1 MQRFVASGMIVV
13 LTTTSV
19 FSQPAFTT
27 ANVNFRS
34 GPGTSYGTIGTIPE
48 GAEVDLSDCDESG
61 SWCAVEFE
69 GQTGFS
75 SGKYLQLA
83 EAEDDL
89 GWPRAFDL
97 SDGSFIVLHE
107 PQYSE
112 WDSVENLEALIA
124 AEYYRSA
131 EAEPVFG
138 VIGLAVKLRRTDDPD
153 AVAMSDPTIS
163 RVDFGTLGREA
174 VSALSVDVGDLLP
187 TGEILVP
194 TERVAAKLA
203 DIDEQTD
210 VDGLTFDAPTVFI
223 SDGPSRLLM
232 TDGEPVFAPVGGTS
246 TAEFVVNTNWDL
258 FRTDGTLYL
267 RDETHWLTAA
277 EITGPWEATQE
288 LPEALSALPDDGSWD
303 DAKAAVPG
311 TPYDDATPEVFY
323 ADAPAELINSDGPP
337 VYEDVPGG
345 DLEWM
350 SNSESDVFR
359 LKSSGVYYYL
369 VSGRWFSAPSLDGP
383 WTFATED
390 LPADFLAIPDDV
402 PYYSVRASVPD
413 TSEAK
418 EARLRASIPEVVEVS
433 RDMIEMPTVVYD
445 GEPVFEPIEETDLK
459 LAANTESQVI
469 QVGAAYFLILDG
481 IWFTSSSPEGP
492 WEIAESVP
500 EAIYEI
506 PPSSSAYNTTYVRI
520 YESSPMRVYYRYHP
534 GYWWSFLAWG
544 VLVYGTGWRYRPYYR
559 YSRYPVYYPR
569 PITFGSRAYYNPARG
584 AYGRYGYGY
593 GPYRGLAA
601 TSVFNPTNG
610 NYARG
615 ARAWG
620 DNGQRGF
627 IAAGSP
633 ANKAGVVARGGNGAY
648 GSWGS
653 AVIRKG
659 PEVGKIS
666 GGSTD
671 KGRGV
676 KWDSTKG
683 TGFAV
688 SGRRGNVLAGNDGSV
703 YRKSGDEWQKWDGD
717 GWGGVAPPERSEIR
731 GSDRASALQ
740 DRAGGASALQ
750 DRAGG
755 AAAAGAAAGVAA
767 GAIQNRPAGSRPN
780 QPAAGTNRPAAGAD
794 RPATGANRP
803 ATGNTPTRKPSNLP
817 QVNRPSTQPAAKA
830 PARTQQ
836 SRPQTKQRAPSNVQR
851 DSQARQKANQ
861 RSMQKSA
868 PRKASPQRS
877 RPSGSRPSG
886 GGRGGGLR
894 R

>member
-1 MQRFVASGMIVV
+1 MQKLVSSGMIVV
-13 LTTTSV
+13 MTATTA

-48 GAEVDLSDCDESG
+48 GSSVDLSDCNESG
-61 SWCAVEFE
+61 SWCAVNFNGE
-69 GQTGFS
+69 QGFA
-75 SGKYLQLA
+75 SGKYLELA
-83 EAEDDL
+83 EPEGDL
-89 GWPRAFDL
+89 GWPRAFEL
-97 SDGSFIVLHE
+97 SGSGFIVLHE

-112 WDSVENLEALIA
+112 WDSVETLKALIA
-124 AEYYRSA
+124 AEYYRTA

-153 AVAMSDPTIS
+153 AVSMTDPTIFQM
-163 RVDFGTLGREA
+163 DFGTLGREA
-174 VSALSVDVGDLLP
+174 VTALSVDVGDLLP

-203 DIDEQTD
+203 DIGKQTD
-210 VDGLTFDAPTVFI
+210 VSGLAFDPPAIFVASAPA
-223 SDGPSRLLM
+223 RLLM

-258 FRTDGTLYL
+258 FRTEDQLFL
-267 RDETHWLTAA
+267 RDETHWLAA
-277 EITGPWEATQE
+277 PALEGPWTATTE
-288 LPEALSALPDDGSWD
+288 LPEPLSALPDDGSWD

-311 TPYDDATPEVFY
+311 VPYDGDAPEVFY
-323 ADAPAELINSDGPP
+323 SDSPAEMIVSEGPP
-337 VYEDVPGG
+337 VFEDVPGG
-345 DLEWM
+345 DLEWL

-359 LKSSGVYYYL
+359 LKASGVFYFL
-369 VSGRWFSAPSLDGP
+369 VSGRWFSAASLEGP
-383 WTFATED
+383 WAFATDD
-390 LPADFLAIPDDV
+390 LPTDFRAIPDDV
-402 PYYSVRASVPD
+402 PYYSVRASIPD
-413 TSEAK
+413 TSEAA

-433 RDMIEMPTVVYD
+433 RDMVEMPTVLYD
-445 GEPVFEPIEETDLK
+445 GDPIFEPIEGTDLQ

-469 QVGAAYFLILDG
+469 QVEDAYFLILDG
-481 IWFTSSSPEGP
+481 VWFTSSSPEGP
-492 WEIAESVP
+492 WDIAESVP

-506 PPSSSAYNTTYVRI
+506 PATSSAYNTTYVRI
-520 YESSPMRVYYRYHP
+520 YESSPTRVYYRYLP

-544 VLVYGTGWRYRPYYR
+544 VLVYGTGWRYRSYNRYYR
-559 YSRYPVYYPR
+559 VPVYYPR
-569 PITFGSRAYYNPARG
+569 PITYGSRAYYNPARG
-584 AYGRYGYGY
+584 AFGRYGYGY

-601 TSVFNPTNG
+601 ASVYNPSNG

-615 ARAWG
+615 AKAWG
-620 DNGQRGF
+620 GDVQRGF

-633 ANKAGVVARGGNGAY
+633 SNKAGVVAKGGSGPY

-653 AVIRKG
+653 AVVRKG
-659 PEVGKIS
+659 PNAGKIS

-671 KGRGV
+671 TGRGV

-717 GWGGVAPPERSEIR
+717 GWGNVSPPERSDIR

-740 DRAGGASALQ
+740 DRAG
-750 DRAGG
+750 
-755 AAAAGAAAGVAA
+755 AAGAAT
-767 GAIQNRPAGSRPN
+767 GALKNRPAGSRPT
-780 QPAAGTNRPAAGAD
+780 Q
-794 RPATGANRP
+794 PATGANRP
-803 ATGNTPTRKPSNLP
+803 AAGNLP
-817 QVNRPSTQPAAKA
+817 TTRPSTLPNASRPTTKPVNKT

-836 SRPQTKQRAPSNVQR
+836 SRPQTQQRAPSNVHR
-851 DSQARQKANQ
+851 DSQSRQKANQ
-861 RSMQKSA
+861 RTMQKSA
-868 PRKASPQRS
+868 PRKATPQRS
-877 RPSGSRPSG
+877 RPSGGRPSG
-886 GGRGGGLR
+886 GARAGGLR